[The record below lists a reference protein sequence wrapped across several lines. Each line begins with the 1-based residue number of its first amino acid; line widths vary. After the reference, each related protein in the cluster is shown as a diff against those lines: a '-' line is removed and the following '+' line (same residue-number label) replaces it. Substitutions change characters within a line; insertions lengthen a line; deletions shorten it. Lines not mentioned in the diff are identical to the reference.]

1 VGLIP
6 RVLGV
11 ESVIDEMKRERRTMK
26 KSATFFLTAIVLSAL
41 SAQCQVDEPLKLL
54 QSILLPGLHDGTFDH
69 FQVDLPGQRLFLTA
83 EDNSAIKVIDMRT
96 NKLVQTIAVP
106 NTPHSMAYDNDL
118 NKLFVVDENQVEIY
132 DGTSY
137 KLLGTIPMEAHA
149 DASIYDPVKKLLYVG
164 NGGRQAHAEY
174 CLISIVDT
182 RTDKK
187 VGDIKVDSD
196 HIEGMALEKSGP
208 RLFVNMYSKNALGV
222 IDREKRTVI
231 ATWSIE
237 PEGRQNIHVSFDEAK
252 HRLYVSSINRRDPA
266 KVIVLD
272 SNTGKIVTALLSPG
286 QFSSDD
292 MDFDPGLNRLYV
304 AGVPFINVFQGND
317 LIGQV
322 PSSYHGITAIL
333 VPELNRYYVAVN
345 HHGTT
350 DAKVQV
356 YEVVQ

>member
-1 VGLIP
+1 MSI
-6 RVLGV
+6 
-11 ESVIDEMKRERRTMK
+11 I
-26 KSATFFLTAIVLSAL
+26 FFLTVIVLFAHT
-41 SAQCQVDEPLKLL
+41 AQCQVDEPLRLV
-54 QSILLPGLHDGTFDH
+54 QSIPLPGLHDGTFDH
-69 FQVDLPGQRLFLTA
+69 FEVDLPGQRLFLAA
-83 EDNSAIKVIDMRT
+83 EDNSAVEVIDMRT
-96 NKLVQTIAVP
+96 NKLVRTITVP
-106 NTPHSMAYDNDL
+106 NTPHSMAYDPEL
-118 NKLFVVDENQVEIY
+118 TKLFVVDENQVEIY

-137 KLLGTIPMEAHA
+137 KYLGAIPMEAHA
-149 DASIYDPVKKLLYVG
+149 DASIYDRASKLFYVG
-164 NGGRQAHAEY
+164 NGGRQANEDY

-182 RTDKK
+182 RNGKK
-187 VGDIKVDSD
+187 VGAIKVDSD
-196 HIEGMALEKSGP
+196 HIEGMAIEKSGP

-231 ATWSIE
+231 ATWSIA

-252 HRLYVSSINRRDPA
+252 HRLFVSSINRRDPA

-272 SNTGKIVTALLSPG
+272 SNNGKIITTLLSPG

-292 MDFDPGLNRLYV
+292 MDFDPTLNRLYV

-317 LIGQV
+317 LIGQI

-356 YEVVQ
+356 YDVVR

>member
-1 VGLIP
+1 
-6 RVLGV
+6 
-11 ESVIDEMKRERRTMK
+11 MKR
-26 KSATFFLTAIVLSAL
+26 SIVFLLTVIVLFAL
-41 SAQCQVDEPLKLL
+41 PAQCQVDEPLKLI
-54 QSILLPGLHDGTFDH
+54 QSIPLPGLHDGTFDH
-69 FQVDLPGQRLFLTA
+69 FQVDLPSQRLFVAA
-83 EDNSAIKVIDMRT
+83 EDNSAVEVVDMRT
-96 NKLVQTIAVP
+96 NKLVHTITVP
-106 NTPHSMAYDNDL
+106 NTPHSMAYDTEL
-118 NKLFVVDENQVEIY
+118 KKLYVVDESQVEIY
-132 DGTSY
+132 DGNSY
-137 KLLGTIPMEAHA
+137 KLLGTIPMKAHA
-149 DASIYDPVKKLLYVG
+149 DASTYDPASKLFYVG
-164 NGGRQAHAEY
+164 NGGRQAKEDY

-208 RLFVNMYSKNALGV
+208 RLFVNLYSKNALGV
-222 IDREKRTVI
+222 IDREKRAVI

-252 HRLYVSSINRRDPA
+252 HRLFVSSINRRDPA
-266 KVIVLD
+266 KVIVLNSD
-272 SNTGKIVTALLSPG
+272 TGKVVGTILSPG

-292 MDFDPGLNRLYV
+292 MDFDPGLSRLYV
-304 AGVPFINVFQGND
+304 AGVPFINVFQNND

-356 YEVVQ
+356 YEVVR